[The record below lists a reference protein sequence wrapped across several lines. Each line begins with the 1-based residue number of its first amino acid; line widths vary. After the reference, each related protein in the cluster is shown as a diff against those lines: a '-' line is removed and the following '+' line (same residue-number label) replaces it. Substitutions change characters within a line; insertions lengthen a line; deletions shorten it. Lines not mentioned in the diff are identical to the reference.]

1 MSESHSV
8 MIEMI
13 AALIPMP
20 APAQAETE
28 RCHHN
33 RIQLAFA
40 FCSGQTTQRNQLT
53 DDGDYEP
60 GLRQDE

>member
-13 AALIPMP
+13 AALRPMP
-20 APAQAETE
+20 APAHRKDVHQNT
-28 RCHHN
+28 
-33 RIQLAFA
+33 LAFYN
-40 FCSGQTTQRNQLT
+40 FTSGQMTQRSQPT

-60 GLRQDE
+60 GLRRGE